1 MKILIDFTEL
11 GGPNH
16 SLEVYGERLITAIP
30 MWQRKQ
36 ITLLVP
42 QNGIERAKE
51 LFPDLPCLVF
61 NKQPAPHITRP
72 LDVFL
77 FPIRQWRYCRIV
89 NRFDVL
95 LVMSHSHAVT
105 SCRTRCRKVTVVHD
119 LTYTHIPHKSFE
131 FLRARSWGRYFCHR
145 HLLTS
150 DAVVSISQYT
160 KKHIAVEFPDIPQNK
175 IHVVYNSVALPEE
188 EKIPYNADQLGEF
201 ILYVNTLQEYKNIFT
216 LLKAYNRLFTV
227 TNKKLVVVGRETD
240 YWREKMLPYIELQ
253 GMSEYI
259 IRVSDISFEELR
271 WLYSHAL
278 LFVTPSL
285 HEGFG
290 YTPIEA
296 AICGCP
302 VISSTCES
310 LPDVTQGRV
319 IYYEPATDDQKL
331 AEKITEMLNNPLSQK
346 HLDETASLFSR
357 LYSPI
362 TQWSNIY
369 HLLYGKKK
377 SVFILCVLHFLCHL
391 F

>member
-1 MKILIDFTEL
+1 M
-11 GGPNH
+11 
-16 SLEVYGERLITAIP
+16 
-30 MWQRKQ
+30 
-36 ITLLVP
+36 
-42 QNGIERAKE
+42 
-51 LFPDLPCLVF
+51 
-61 NKQPAPHITRP
+61 
-72 LDVFL
+72 
-77 FPIRQWRYCRIV
+77 
-89 NRFDVL
+89 
-95 LVMSHSHAVT
+95 
-105 SCRTRCRKVTVVHD
+105 
-119 LTYTHIPHKSFE
+119 
-131 FLRARSWGRYFCHR
+131 
-145 HLLTS
+145 
-150 DAVVSISQYT
+150 
-160 KKHIAVEFPDIPQNK
+160 
-175 IHVVYNSVALPEE
+175 
-188 EKIPYNADQLGEF
+188 
-201 ILYVNTLQEYKNIFT
+201 
-216 LLKAYNRLFTV
+216 FTV